1 MPIEIGLK
9 AIDEYIVTKND
20 TAKSLDSG
28 ALEVLATPMLICNA
42 ERTCKNLIQQLLDE
56 GTGSVGTLVNIR
68 HLAPTPVGMKY
79 RCECEIIAVEGR
91 MIRFQ
96 VTVKDEVETI
106 GEGIHERFIIN
117 NERFTVKAENKLKA
131 ERKEL

>member
-9 AIDEYIVTKND
+9 AIDEYIVTQND
-20 TAKSLDSG
+20 TAKTLDSG

-42 ERTCKNLIQQLLDE
+42 ERTCKNLIQPLLEE
-56 GTGSVGTLVNIR
+56 GMGSVGTLVNIR

-91 MIRFQ
+91 MIRFH
-96 VTVKDEVETI
+96 VVVKDEVEII

-117 NERFTVKAENKLKA
+117 DERFTAKAQNKLKA
-131 ERKEL
+131 ERKDL

>member
-42 ERTCKNLIQQLLDE
+42 ERTCKNLIQPLLDE
-56 GTGSVGTLVNIR
+56 SMGSVGTLVNIR
-68 HLAPTPVGMKY
+68 HLAPTPIGMKY
-79 RCECEIIAVEGR
+79 RCECDGR
-91 MIRFQ
+91 THDPLSGNGKR
-96 VTVKDEVETI
+96 
-106 GEGIHERFIIN
+106 
-117 NERFTVKAENKLKA
+117 
-131 ERKEL
+131 

>member
-9 AIDEYIVTKND
+9 ANDEYIVTKND
-20 TAKSLDSG
+20 TAKFLDSG

-42 ERTCKNLIQQLLDE
+42 ERTCKNLIQPLLDE
-56 GTGSVGTLVNIR
+56 GMGSVGTLVNIR

-117 NERFTVKAENKLKA
+117 DKRFTAKAENKLRA